1 VARGVAK
8 SVPTGYN
15 RAVAKPRLFAHIC
28 CAPDGLYTVGL
39 LQETYD
45 VTGYFYNPNIHPE
58 EEYHLRLHETRR
70 VAGRLGFELLEDVYD
85 ADRWLALTAH
95 VKDEPEKG
103 RRCDV
108 CYAIRLRRAAETAAA
123 RGFGLLTTVMSLSP
137 WKKADVLNRLGR
149 VYADLAGLR
158 FLEADF
164 KKGDGFNKSVALS
177 RAQGLYRQNFCGCL
191 YSRREP

>member
-1 VARGVAK
+1 M
-8 SVPTGYN
+8 
-15 RAVAKPRLFAHIC
+15 AKPKLFAHIC
-28 CAPDGLYTVGL
+28 CAPDGLYVVGL
-39 LQETYD
+39 LQKTYD
-45 VTGYFYNPNIHPE
+45 VTGYFYNPNIHPK
-58 EEYHLRLHETRR
+58 EEYDLRLHWTRR
-70 VAGRLGFELLEDVYD
+70 VAGQLGFELLEDVYD
-85 ADRWLALTAH
+85 PERWLGLTAH

-123 RGFGLLTTVMSLSP
+123 RGFEVLATVMSLSP

-149 VYADLAGLR
+149 VYADLAGLN

-177 RAQGLYRQNFCGCL
+177 RAEGIYRQNFCGCR

>member
-1 VARGVAK
+1 M
-8 SVPTGYN
+8 
-15 RAVAKPRLFAHIC
+15 AKPKLFAHIC
-28 CAPDGLYTVGL
+28 CAPDGLYAVGL

-45 VTGYFYNPNIHPE
+45 VTGYFYNPNIHPR
-58 EEYHLRLHETRR
+58 EEYDLRLRETRR
-70 VAGRLGFELLEDVYD
+70 VAGRLGFELVEDVYD
-85 ADRWLALTAH
+85 PDRWLDLTAP

-108 CYAIRLRRAAETAAA
+108 CYAIRLRRAAETAAG
-123 RGFGLLTTVMSLSP
+123 RGFGVLTTVMSLSP

-149 VYADLAGLR
+149 VYADLAGLM

-164 KKGDGFNKSVALS
+164 KKGDGFRKSVALS
-177 RAQGLYRQNFCGCL
+177 RAAGLYRQNFCGCL